1 MFLRKKTLSI
11 IGLVAMVLL
20 LEGSTAFSQYSL
32 PVKENDIKL
41 EDKSV
46 DTKAIKDKEERG
58 LDFARKAIILADPY
72 PGMKTEV
79 NMRNKELDNLV
90 EKKKSLAL
98 AIQRLQISLRK
109 KKSKFARNPQLL
121 KVTVLQYTQKLEE
134 LEGELVDLEKQI
146 PELVSKQTN
155 VNLSLQVEELSRG
168 ILADGDDTGRFD
180 EEFEE
185 AIQDRFNTG
194 KKLLSIG
201 SLSTPSFR

>member
-1 MFLRKKTLSI
+1 M
-11 IGLVAMVLL
+11 
-20 LEGSTAFSQYSL
+20 
-32 PVKENDIKL
+32 
-41 EDKSV
+41 
-46 DTKAIKDKEERG
+46 
-58 LDFARKAIILADPY
+58 
-72 PGMKTEV
+72 
-79 NMRNKELDNLV
+79 
-90 EKKKSLAL
+90 
-98 AIQRLQISLRK
+98 
-109 KKSKFARNPQLL
+109 L

-185 AIQDRFNTG
+185 AIQDRVNTG

>member
-90 EKKKSLAL
+90 EKKKS
-98 AIQRLQISLRK
+98 
-109 KKSKFARNPQLL
+109 
-121 KVTVLQYTQKLEE
+121 
-134 LEGELVDLEKQI
+134 
-146 PELVSKQTN
+146 
-155 VNLSLQVEELSRG
+155 
-168 ILADGDDTGRFD
+168 
-180 EEFEE
+180 
-185 AIQDRFNTG
+185 
-194 KKLLSIG
+194 
-201 SLSTPSFR
+201 